1 MKKIKN
7 IASTIGVILALCSVF
22 GFFTTLFPVLPTVE
36 TPSKYTITYRA
47 VHGGMIENIHE
58 DMWKEDGNYPTYY
71 IQGEETEID
80 DLRSYVPVSATHDLD
95 FGGWYWDVKFENEFN
110 GFTDETSGDVT
121 LYAKITDGYWTA
133 NY

>member
-1 MKKIKN
+1 MKKTIKLFGL
-7 IASTIGVILALCSVF
+7 ILCLLGFASIFVSMFSVI
-22 GFFTTLFPVLPTVE
+22 PREE

-47 VHGGMIENIHE
+47 VHNGLIEPINE
-58 DMWKEDGNYPTYY
+58 DMWKENGNYPTYY

-80 DLRSYVPVSATHDLD
+80 DLDSFVPISATHDLD

-110 GFTDETSGDVT
+110 GFTDETSGNVT
-121 LYAKITDGYWTA
+121 LYAKVTDGYWTA

>member
-1 MKKIKN
+1 MKKTIKLFGL
-7 IASTIGVILALCSVF
+7 ILCLLGFASIFVSMFSIL
-22 GFFTTLFPVLPTVE
+22 PREE

-58 DMWKEDGNYPTYY
+58 DMWKENGNYPTYY

-80 DLRSYVPVSATHDLD
+80 DLHSYISVSGTHDLE
-95 FGGWYWDVKFENEFN
+95 FRGWYWDVKFENEFN
-110 GFTDETSGDVT
+110 GFTDETSGNIT